1 MFPGF
6 IKIDDVKKEM
16 GAFAK
21 SLRKREKISQQ
32 SLAERLNLSRLTI
45 QNMESGRNFTIDTFL
60 LVMEHFQKLNELNN
74 WFKARRLE
82 EEDVKS
88 LY

>member
-16 GAFAK
+16 GIFAK
-21 SLRKREKISQQ
+21 TLRKREKLSQKA
-32 SLAERLNLSRLTI
+32 LAERLNISRLTI

-60 LVMEHFQKLNELNN
+60 LVMEHFQKLNELNS

-82 EEDVKS
+82 QEDIRS